1 MTMAEM
7 DADQLRALLAPLW
20 DKNRAQVLKRLA
32 HVRGALGGAD
42 EPDQA
47 VRDDLHALVGT
58 LGTYG
63 WPEGSDL
70 AETILDTLSG
80 RTSLTR
86 GELVQRLDALTA
98 TLP

>member
-1 MTMAEM
+1 MTEM
-7 DADQLRALLAPLW
+7 DADGVRALLAPLW
-20 DKNRAQVLKRLA
+20 EKNRSQVLRRLE
-32 HVRGALGGAD
+32 HVRGALDAST
-42 EPDQA
+42 EPDQS

>member
-1 MTMAEM
+1 MTMTEM

-20 DKNRAQVLKRLA
+20 EKNRGQVLKRLA
-32 HVRGALGGAD
+32 HVRGALGAAD
-42 EPDQA
+42 DPDQS
-47 VRDDLHALVGT
+47 VREDLHALVGT

-80 RTSLTR
+80 RNSITR

>member
-1 MTMAEM
+1 MTMTDM
-7 DADQLRALLAPLW
+7 DANEVREMLAPLW
-20 DKNRAQVLKRLA
+20 EKNRSQVLRRLA
-32 HVRGALGGAD
+32 HVRGALGGAA
-42 EPDQA
+42 EPDQS

-80 RTSLTR
+80 RIDLSR

>member
-1 MTMAEM
+1 MTMTEM
-7 DADQLRALLAPLW
+7 DADQLRELLAPLW
-20 DKNRAQVLKRLA
+20 EKNRGQVLRRLA
-32 HVRGALGGAD
+32 HVRGALAGAD
-42 EPDQA
+42 EPDQS

-70 AETILDTLSG
+70 AETILDALSG
-80 RTSLTR
+80 RNPLTR
-86 GELVQRLDALTA
+86 GELVQRLDSLTT